1 MGGLMSDPQ
10 GQIIDLPIQSNLREG
25 HAGVGNKESQS
36 LTLYVMYHV
45 SQEKDTWR
53 SDMKE
58 EPGTLS
64 TV

>member
-10 GQIIDLPIQSNLREG
+10 GQIIDLPIQSNLLEG
-25 HAGVGNKESQS
+25 LAGDGNKEFQS

-53 SDMKE
+53 SNM
-58 EPGTLS
+58 
-64 TV
+64 